1 MVDVETGS
9 VAVDPPSPYV
19 APASRVRRHRSLTG
33 LSGILLFACMFLP
46 AIRGCNHPVV
56 PYEVPPLLPP
66 YVYGLV
72 FALLAM
78 SWSSRGLTLGVVA
91 LRVMAVLV
99 LAASVVLVVVVPA
112 VGVLELMIGTVLLVI
127 VGLSGT
133 TEARI
138 AGTGIAVGSISMIW
152 FGFWSVTPDALLG
165 VYLSLASSV
174 GLLVGSLEWLRE
186 LICRPGIDMPR
197 AVAARRVGRIHDD
210 ILGG

>member
-1 MVDVETGS
+1 MVDAESGS
-9 VAVDPPSPYV
+9 VAVDPPIPYL
-19 APASRVRRHRSLTG
+19 APARRMRRHRSLTG

-46 AIRGCNHPVV
+46 AVKGCHGPVM

-72 FALLAM
+72 LALLAM
-78 SWSSRGLTLGVVA
+78 SSSRGLLYGLVA

-99 LAASVVLVVVVPA
+99 VAASIVLVVIVPA
-112 VGVLELMIGTVLLVI
+112 VGALELMIGTALLVI

-138 AGTGIAVGSISMIW
+138 AGSGIAVGLISMIW
-152 FGFWSVTPDALLG
+152 FGFWSVTPGALLG

-174 GLLVGSLEWLRE
+174 GVFAGSLAWLRE
-186 LICRPGIDMPR
+186 LVCRPGVDMPQ
-197 AVAARRVGRIHDD
+197 AVAARRVGRIHSD